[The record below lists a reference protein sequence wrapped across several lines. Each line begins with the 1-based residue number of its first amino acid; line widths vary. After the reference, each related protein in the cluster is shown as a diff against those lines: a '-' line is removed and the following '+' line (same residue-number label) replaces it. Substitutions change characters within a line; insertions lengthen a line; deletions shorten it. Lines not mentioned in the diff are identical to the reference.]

1 MPAHRL
7 IQTGRLPTHPLE
19 RTEQA
24 VLKVLAG
31 VPLADAADGSR
42 MAPADLDAA
51 VSLFRQAGRQA
62 LAHQIHAADW
72 LQLYI
77 EYDDW
82 ASADTTAVSNLCPI
96 LDRAQAQGHI
106 TAWWFIR
113 KYPCWRVRLRIQQ
126 PTTDVANTVAKPLN
140 ELVASGRLARW
151 WTGIYEAETA
161 AFGGPQGMATAHEL
175 FEADSHA
182 VLTRPAQPTGE
193 LGPRELSVLLCT
205 VLMRGA
211 GLEWYELGDVWNR
224 VTKERPLPADV
235 TPDRLLP
242 TAADLRHLLL
252 ADTTPSGPLF
262 TTGGPAEPAAQWAAA
277 FHKAGKELG
286 AASRTG
292 TLTRG
297 LRDILA
303 YHVIFHWNRLGL
315 SVRMQSAL
323 AWSAQTAILNPMAH
337 QAAQAHCRWNDITAA
352 ATT

>member
-7 IQTGRLPTHPLE
+7 TQTGRLPTHALE
-19 RTEQA
+19 QTEQA

-31 VPLADAADGSR
+31 VPLTDAAGKSR
-42 MAPADLDAA
+42 MEPDDLDAA

-62 LAHQIHAADW
+62 LAQQTYAADW

-77 EYDDW
+77 EFDDW
-82 ASADTTAVSNLCPI
+82 ASADVTAAGNLRPI
-96 LDRAQAQGHI
+96 LNRVQAQGHI

-113 KYPCWRVRLRIQQ
+113 KYPCWRFRLRIHK
-126 PTTDVANTVAKPLN
+126 PTTDVVNTVAEPLN

-182 VLTRPAQPTGE
+182 ILCQPASTTSE
-193 LGPRELSVLLCT
+193 LGSRELSVLLCT
-205 VLMRGA
+205 ALMRGA
-211 GLEWYELGDVWNR
+211 GLEWYELGDAWNR
-224 VTKERPLPADV
+224 VTTERPLPADV

-252 ADTTPSGPLF
+252 ADSDPHGPLF
-262 TTGGPAEPAAQWAAA
+262 TTGGPAESATRWAAA

-286 AASRTG
+286 AASRAG

-323 AWSAQTAILNPMAH
+323 AWSAQTAILNPMAWEPGQGKKH
-337 QAAQAHCRWNDITAA
+337 RGIQ
-352 ATT
+352 